1 MSNKIII
8 RHVNIES
15 HRIEVT
21 FDVSEGLRKFF
32 KAETSFFTEY
42 SENIQQ
48 TPVGVAVIHFICNVL
63 PIVWLTDAVL
73 ETPSLD
79 KNFYDSINEFKKG
92 YVNMYPMLHFKGAV
106 HVGNIE
112 KYSSQGHNT
121 AAFFSGGVDAFA
133 TLIAHVDE
141 KPILLTVWGADI
153 KLNDLQGWDNVK
165 KHVEQT
171 CENFHLNK
179 LYIKSNFREFLAYKT
194 LEHLIK
200 KTGDNW
206 WHGFQHGIGLLGLG
220 APGASCLGIST
231 IYIASSFTF
240 REKGLVT
247 CASDPSIDNFVRFC
261 GSQIVHDQYEY
272 NRQEKIRHICE
283 FVQKNSIPIHLRVC
297 WTSSG
302 GKNCCH
308 CEKCYRTMFGLFAE
322 GVDPKDYGMDYTDED
337 LEKSYNK
344 LKYQISFRFK
354 PIQARFICNEK
365 ALSMAST
372 QWIYTCDIDQ
382 MSKMT
387 FKKRIYVF
395 SQRIYR
401 KLKSVMHL

>member
-1 MSNKIII
+1 M
-8 RHVNIES
+8 
-15 HRIEVT
+15 
-21 FDVSEGLRKFF
+21 
-32 KAETSFFTEY
+32 
-42 SENIQQ
+42 
-48 TPVGVAVIHFICNVL
+48 
-63 PIVWLTDAVL
+63 
-73 ETPSLD
+73 
-79 KNFYDSINEFKKG
+79 
-92 YVNMYPMLHFKGAV
+92 
-106 HVGNIE
+106 
-112 KYSSQGHNT
+112 
-121 AAFFSGGVDAFA
+121 
-133 TLIAHVDE
+133 
-141 KPILLTVWGADI
+141 
-153 KLNDLQGWDNVK
+153 
-165 KHVEQT
+165 EQT